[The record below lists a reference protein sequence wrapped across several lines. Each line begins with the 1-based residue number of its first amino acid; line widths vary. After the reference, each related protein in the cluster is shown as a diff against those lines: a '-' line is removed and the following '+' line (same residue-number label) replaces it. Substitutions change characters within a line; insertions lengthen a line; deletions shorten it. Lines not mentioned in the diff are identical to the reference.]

1 MEGGVDPQRGF
12 QQRQLEL
19 DIPPL
24 QSEGI
29 QFETTFP
36 EPMISEPTYTAGPS
50 SQSSFTKPLHIETP
64 PHQAPH
70 VPDHATWMD
79 LSAQISS
86 LGTRMEEL
94 AVVSD
99 IRFYY
104 MEDCKDQQQTAFEH
118 LQQTI
123 KGIES
128 HQESQHEEMMTY
140 LCSVFPYPPPQP

>member
-36 EPMISEPTYTAGPS
+36 KPMISELTYTTGPF
-50 SQSSFTKPLHIETP
+50 SQSFFTKPLHIETP

-86 LGTRMEEL
+86 LGTRMEE
-94 AVVSD
+94 
-99 IRFYY
+99 
-104 MEDCKDQQQTAFEH
+104 
-118 LQQTI
+118 
-123 KGIES
+123 
-128 HQESQHEEMMTY
+128 
-140 LCSVFPYPPPQP
+140 